1 MRWIGT
7 FTKIWAYAGISAV
20 CAAVLFLFGY
30 VFFQGAGIISVEFLT
45 EAPKGLVLGE
55 EGGIWPAITGSLSFT
70 GTAWFSLL
78 FRRQPQPSIWCF
90 IAGARGST
98 RPYAW

>member
-55 EGGIWPAITGSLSFT
+55 EGGSGLPLQEACALPERP
-70 GTAWFSLL
+70 WFSLL